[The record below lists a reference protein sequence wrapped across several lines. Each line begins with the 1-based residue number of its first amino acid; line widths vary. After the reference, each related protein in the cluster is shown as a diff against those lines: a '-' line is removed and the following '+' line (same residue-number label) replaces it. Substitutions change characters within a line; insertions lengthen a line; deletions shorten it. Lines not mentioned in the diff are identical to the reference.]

1 MLSLEN
7 YLEKYIK
14 KIIVQLEDDPMLKRV
29 TLLDTIVIIL
39 CQTLR
44 IYLTWENWVKIQK
57 SKYTNMYLEKC
68 ALLYFKTNEVLAFDE
83 VREVITWHIL
93 PWTGHIDI

>member
-1 MLSLEN
+1 M
-7 YLEKYIK
+7 
-14 KIIVQLEDDPMLKRV
+14 IVQFEDDPMLKKV

-44 IYLTWENWVKIQK
+44 IYLTWQNWINIQK

-68 ALLYFKTNEVLAFDE
+68 ALVHFKTNEVLAFDE
-83 VREVITWHIL
+83 VREVITQPIL
-93 PWTGHIDI
+93 HWTGHIDI